1 MWESILKRKP
11 KMSEKAK
18 DFVDTI
24 MTSEPRTVEVI
35 YNSLLD
41 AVERRRKEKKKGTI
55 ILGNNLIPSKRELGS
70 YLRIN
75 YSKEKLN
82 PKTMKPSPTGKM
94 HYWKGE

>member
-1 MWESILKRKP
+1 MWESILKKKP
-11 KMSEKAK
+11 QMSQKAK
-18 DFVDTI
+18 DFVDSI

-35 YNSLLD
+35 YNSLFD

-55 ILGNNLIPSKRELGS
+55 VLGSNLIPSKSELGS

>member
-1 MWESILKRKP
+1 
-11 KMSEKAK
+11 MSQKAK

-24 MTSEPRTVEVI
+24 MTSEPRTVQVI
-35 YNSLLD
+35 YDDLFD
-41 AVERRRKEKKKGTI
+41 AVERRKKEKKVGTI
-55 ILGNNLIPSKRELGS
+55 VLGSNLIPSKAELGA

-82 PKTMKPSPTGKM
+82 PKTLKPSPTGKM